1 MQSLRIA
8 YAGTPAFAVPALE
21 AIIHSPH
28 ELVAV
33 LTQPDRKSGR
43 GRKFSESAVK
53 QSAKSSNVLILQPEK
68 VNDNEVLSQLLELN
82 IDLLVVAAYGQIF
95 SQQLLDLPRLGCI
108 NIHASLLPKWRGASP
123 IQHAILAGDRVS
135 GVTIMQMQLAM
146 DAGDIWLQSE
156 CVISDEDTA
165 QSLHDKLAAL
175 GGKTILKAIKVV
187 AQESNKPT
195 PQDSSK
201 ASYCSKLKKSDGLIV
216 WSEPAQLILRKV
228 RAFHPW
234 PGAYTVFNGRRLR
247 ITKALLCMEE
257 TTQKTLPGTITDIS
271 KLGISV
277 ATGENTLV
285 ICELVPEGGKCVS
298 AVDFSN
304 SNVLQNQVLGEFVN

>member
-8 YAGTPAFAVPALE
+8 YAGTPEFAVPALK
-21 AIIHSPH
+21 AIIDSPH

-43 GRKFSESAVK
+43 GRKISKSAVK
-53 QSAKSSNVLILQPEK
+53 QSVTSPNVLIFQPEN
-68 VNDNEVLSQLLELN
+68 VNDDRVLSQLAELK

-108 NIHASLLPKWRGASP
+108 NIHASLLPNWRGASP
-123 IQHAILAGDRVS
+123 IQHAILAGDNVS
-135 GVTIMQMQLAM
+135 GVTIMQMQRAM

-165 QSLHDKLAAL
+165 QSLHDKLAVL
-175 GGKTILKAIKVV
+175 GGKSILEAIRIASKG
-187 AQESNKPT
+187 SNKPT

-201 ASYCSKLKKSDGLIV
+201 ASYCSKLKKSDGLIA
-216 WSEPAQLILRKV
+216 WDEPAQLILRKV

-234 PGAYTVFNGRRLR
+234 PGTYTLLNGRRLL
-247 ITKALLCMEE
+247 ITKALLGMEG
-257 TTQKTLPGTITDIS
+257 TQAIQQPGTITGIS

-277 ATGENTLV
+277 ATGEGTL
-285 ICELVPEGGKCVS
+285 IISELVPEGSKRVS

-304 SNVLQNQVLGEFVN
+304 SNALENQVLRDSIN